1 MTDKHMILQVD
12 GASKKFCKS
21 IRRGM
26 LYGVADV
33 CRSMAG
39 LSTKPQILRPDEFW
53 AVDHVSLSLTRGQSL
68 ALIGANGSG
77 KSTLLRLLAGI
88 YCPDSGRIAIR
99 GRVGALIALG
109 AGFQPL
115 LTGRENLY
123 LNAAILGMKKREIDE
138 RFDEIVEFSGIREFL
153 DAPVKTYS
161 SGMHVRLGFSI
172 AIHANPEILL
182 VDEVM
187 AVGDAHFQ
195 RKCFEKVRSLLDK
208 GTSMI
213 FVSHS
218 ISAVER
224 MCDHGLVLSQ
234 GRRVF
239 MGNIRES
246 VQRYFDEMGQD
257 NLAKPAERLTVGTGE
272 VVISDVSVYQD
283 GGSQADQN
291 IEFGKDFIIQ
301 FNYEFIRK
309 RSENNQVRVWIRTFE
324 GRDVQRIL
332 FQEWPSAGS
341 ARCPNEVIAPLG
353 RAGQVKIKVANPRL
367 FPQTFR
373 LDVAVAPLDMALHIG
388 GVVNA
393 CLFNVIHPRTEKK
406 YLEYGNMTI
415 TEFDYGVTV
424 S

>member
-1 MTDKHMILQVD
+1 MGKNVILQVD
-12 GASKKFCKS
+12 GASKKFCKN

-26 LYGVADV
+26 LYGVTDV
-33 CRSMAG
+33 CQSMAG

-53 AVDHVSLSLTRGQSL
+53 AVDHVGFDLKRGQSL

-88 YCPDSGRIAIR
+88 YCPDSGRIAIY
-99 GRVGALIALG
+99 GTVGALIALG

-123 LNAAILGMKKREIDE
+123 LNAAILGMGKHEIDG
-138 RFDEIVEFSGIREFL
+138 RFEEIVEFSGIREFL

-172 AIHANPEILL
+172 AIHANPKILL

-224 MCDHGLVLSQ
+224 MCDSGLVLKQ
-234 GRRVF
+234 GRSVF

-246 VQRYFDEMGQD
+246 VQRYFDEQGQD
-257 NLAKPAERLTVGTGE
+257 NLARPAEQLTVGTGE
-272 VVISDVSVYQD
+272 VVISDVSVYEE
-283 GGSQADQN
+283 GGDPTDHN
-291 IEFGKDFIIQ
+291 IGFGKDFIIQ
-301 FNYEFIRK
+301 FNYEFLRK
-309 RSENNQVRVWIRTFE
+309 RSEKNQVRVWIRTYE

-332 FQEWPSAGS
+332 FQEWPSTGGNG
-341 ARCPNEVIAPLG
+341 CPNEVVVPLRRSG
-353 RAGQVKIKVANPRL
+353 KIEIKIVNPRL

-373 LDVAVAPLDMALHIG
+373 LDIAVAPLDMDVHIG
-388 GVVNA
+388 GVANA
-393 CLFNVIHPRTEKK
+393 CFFNIVHPRAEKK
-406 YLEYGNMTI
+406 YFEYGNMTI